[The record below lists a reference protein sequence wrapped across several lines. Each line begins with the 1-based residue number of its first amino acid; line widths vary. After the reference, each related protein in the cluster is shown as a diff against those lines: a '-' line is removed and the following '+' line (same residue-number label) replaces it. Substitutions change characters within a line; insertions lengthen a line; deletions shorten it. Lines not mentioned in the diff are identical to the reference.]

1 MKKTFL
7 IISITLLIFSS
18 FACQNKADKA
28 EKAEQKETAK
38 TEAVDK
44 DSVQYP
50 HSATDL
56 KKWINDAGEKAD
68 KDILK
73 KLEKFT
79 TKFSAGEIIRG
90 IAVRSL
96 PDYWDKV
103 SDKDKL
109 KTLSIMNTGFS
120 KARIDAG
127 YAEDV
132 EALNSTLYL
141 EDETEKVIA
150 VSDSKRGP
158 KIL

>member
-1 MKKTFL
+1 MKKIF
-7 IISITLLIFSS
+7 LLITIILFILSG
-18 FACQNKADKA
+18 FGCQDKADKI
-28 EKAEQKETAK
+28 EQKEAVKIK
-38 TEAVDK
+38 TEKK
-44 DSVQYP
+44 DSTQYP

-68 KDILK
+68 KDTLK

-79 TKFSAGEIIRG
+79 AKFSAGEIIRG
-90 IAVRSL
+90 IAVRPL
-96 PDYWDKV
+96 PDYWEKV

-127 YAEDV
+127 YAENI

-141 EDETEKVIA
+141 EDETEKIIA
-150 VSDSKRGP
+150 VSDSNRGAQ
-158 KIL
+158 IL

>member
-1 MKKTFL
+1 MKKIFL
-7 IISITLLIFSS
+7 MISLTLFVFSG
-18 FACQNKADKA
+18 FGCQDKADKV
-28 EKAEQKETAK
+28 EKTGIEK
-38 TEAVDK
+38 K

-50 HSATDL
+50 HSSTDL
-56 KKWINDAGEKAD
+56 KKWISDAGGKAN
-68 KDILK
+68 KDTLK
-73 KLEKFT
+73 KLEGFT
-79 TKFSAGEIIRG
+79 EKFSVGEIIRG
-90 IAVRSL
+90 IAVRPL

-141 EDETEKVIA
+141 EDETEKIIA
-150 VSDSKRGP
+150 VSDSIRGAQ
-158 KIL
+158 IL

>member
-1 MKKTFL
+1 MKKMFL
-7 IISITLLIFSS
+7 FITIIL
-18 FACQNKADKA
+18 FALSGFGCQDKPDKADKA
-28 EKAEQKETAK
+28 EQKEAAKAE
-38 TEAVDK
+38 TEKK

-50 HSATDL
+50 HSATEL

-68 KDILK
+68 KDTLE

-79 TKFSAGEIIRG
+79 AKFSAGEIIRG
-90 IAVRSL
+90 IAVRPL

-120 KARIDAG
+120 KARINAG
-127 YAEDV
+127 YAENV

-141 EDETEKVIA
+141 EDEAEKIIA
-150 VSDSKRGP
+150 VSESGLGAQ
-158 KIL
+158 IL